1 MLYVNYSGSV
11 GKESACDAGDAGRWE
26 FEPQVRKI
34 LCRRARKPTP
44 VFSPGEPHRQRSLEN
59 YITVHGLQRVGC
71 NGTCTFSPRLP
82 PCSIHSTLMSSKPPA
97 VPWCGPR
104 KQPWRSTDV
113 IGQQCILT
121 AHLSTDKTSMMRNN
135 ISVPYA
141 FWRIM
146 MF

>member
-1 MLYVNYSGSV
+1 MKLIMLYVNYSGSV

-82 PCSIHSTLMSSKPPA
+82 PCSIHSTLMSSLVWTQKTALEKHRCDRLA
-97 VPWCGPR
+97 VHTD
-104 KQPWRSTDV
+104 STS
-113 IGQQCILT
+113 I
-121 AHLSTDKTSMMRNN
+121 HR
-135 ISVPYA
+135 
-141 FWRIM
+141 
-146 MF
+146 